1 MLLKDFLM
9 AELEFVQ
16 VKITFDD
23 KLTFVEFWGISR
35 SNKRLS

>member
-16 VKITFDD
+16 VKRTFDD
-23 KLTFVEFWGISR
+23 KLNIKVVKLAGV
-35 SNKRLS
+35 LVGLH